1 MVNFEI
7 TGKISIG
14 KETETFKPYEE
25 KEYSS
30 GWVNKSLN
38 YNIVSGDNRFNL
50 RNRGG
55 FFKDGHGD
63 VYLFSKDGVDAN
75 GNKVKGEMFKIPW
88 KERLTHPRLPEVV
101 MWKKWIVELEK
112 PGFRW
117 ELQNALDK
125 VKDGG
130 ELTEEEIAK
139 FGASDV
145 KGLTAALEKSQK
157 KRKEFVTEADFVD
170 FVHKVITSGKYADK
184 QFKVTGTY
192 AMQYSEENQK
202 FYCNYVPQRIYLVE
216 NEEESAT
223 ANMTFF
229 YDHTSLVDA
238 KEEKGKYYVNG
249 YVQVYDNNRK
259 ENVFAP
265 YAVTIPAAKDDSDLE
280 KKREKIQVGRF
291 TVEDEDTVYEYGII
305 VNLLSGAQK
314 TELTEDMLTEEQQDS
329 ILLGELTLDDIRREL
344 GSVYG
349 DRVVENVFV
358 KPARGFSKGRE
369 ETSYAPEDLI
379 IKPLAKEETSAFEDT
394 ADDNEDLFADDDD
407 DDSLFD

>member
-7 TGKISIG
+7 VGKISVG
-14 KETETFKPYEE
+14 KESETFKPYEE
-25 KEYSS
+25 KEFNS
-30 GWVNKSLN
+30 GWINKTLN
-38 YNIVSGDNRFNL
+38 WNIISGDNRFNL

-55 FFKDGHGD
+55 FFKDGHND
-63 VYLFSKDGVDAN
+63 IVVFSKDGVDAN
-75 GNKVKGEMFKIPW
+75 GNKVKGEMFRIPW
-88 KERLTHPRLPEVV
+88 KERLTHSRLPEVV

-125 VKDGG
+125 VKHGE

-139 FGASDV
+139 FGSSDV
-145 KGLTAALEKSQK
+145 EGLTAALEKSQK
-157 KRKEFVTEADFVD
+157 KRKEFIAEADFVD
-170 FVHKVITSGKYADK
+170 FVYKVIASGKYADK

-192 AMQYSEENQK
+192 DMQYSEENQR
-202 FYCNYVPQRIYLVE
+202 FYCNYIPQRIYLVE
-216 NEEESAT
+216 DEATTAT

-229 YDHTSLVDA
+229 YDNAALVDA

-265 YAVTIPAAKDDSDLE
+265 YTIAIPAAKDDSDLE
-280 KKREKIQVGRF
+280 KKREKVQFNRF
-291 TVEDEDTVYEYGII
+291 TVEDEDVVYEYGIV

-369 ETSYAPEDLI
+369 ETSYTSDDLL
-379 IKPLAKEETSAFEDT
+379 IKPLVKEESSAFEDT
-394 ADDNEDLFADDDD
+394 EADSEDLFADDDD
-407 DDSLFD
+407 DDLFN